1 MKKKL
6 TTKDQLLLVMK
17 KEGESTIKVI
27 MEHFT
32 ISEIAIRRH
41 LRELISQ
48 KFVSERSV
56 KQEVGRPFHKY
67 KLTSLGHD
75 TFPNQDNSLPLE
87 ILKDVEATLGR
98 EAVSTVLKERK
109 SRESDSYKLEVAG
122 KAFEEQ
128 IEKVAEI
135 QDEHG
140 YMVEYSENADGS
152 YNIVNYNCPVY
163 NIASSY
169 NEICHNEKDVLEKTF
184 PNSTVIS
191 DSRIIDGKKNC
202 CWTISKPKSV

>member
-1 MKKKL
+1 MKSKP

-17 KEGESTIKVI
+17 KEGESTIKTI

-41 LRELISQ
+41 LRELITEG
-48 KFVSERSV
+48 FITDRSV

-87 ILKDVEATLGR
+87 ILKDIESTLGR
-98 EAVSTVLKERK
+98 EAVSTVLNERK
-109 SRESDSYKLEVAG
+109 SRESDSYQAEIVG
-122 KAFEEQ
+122 KEFDEQ
-128 IEKVAEI
+128 IKKVAEI
-135 QDEHG
+135 QDKQG

-169 NEICHNEKDVLEKTF
+169 NEVCHNEKDVLQKTF
-184 PNSTVIS
+184 PNSKVVS

-202 CWTISKPKSV
+202 CWTISKPETV

>member
-1 MKKKL
+1 MKKKM

-17 KEGESTIKVI
+17 KEGESTMKVI
-27 MEHFT
+27 MEHFI

-41 LRELISQ
+41 LRELIAQ
-48 KFVSERSV
+48 KFITERPV

-67 KLTSLGHD
+67 KLTALGHN

-98 EAVSTVLKERK
+98 EAVSNVLKERK
-109 SRESDSYKLEVAG
+109 NRESDSYQDEVAG
-122 KAFEEQ
+122 KPFEEQ

-135 QDEHG
+135 QDQHG
-140 YMVEYSENADGS
+140 YMVEYSKNTDGS

-169 NEICHNEKDVLEKTF
+169 HEICHNEKDVLEKTF

-191 DSRIIDGKKNC
+191 DSRIVDGKKNC
-202 CWTISKPKSV
+202 CWTISKPKTI

>member
-1 MKKKL
+1 MKKKM
-6 TTKDQLLLVMK
+6 TTKDQLLLVLK
-17 KEGESTIKVI
+17 REGESTMKVI

-67 KLTSLGHD
+67 KLTTLGHN

-87 ILKDVEATLGR
+87 ILKDVEVTLGR
-98 EAVSTVLKERK
+98 EAVSNVLKERK
-109 SRESDSYKLEVAG
+109 KRESHSYESEVTG
-122 KAFEEQ
+122 KAFKKQ
-128 IEKVAEI
+128 IEIVAEI
-135 QDEHG
+135 QDEQG
-140 YMVEYSENADGS
+140 YMVEYSENNDGS
-152 YNIVNYNCPVY
+152 FNIINYNCPVY

-169 NEICHNEKDVLEKTF
+169 QEICHNEKEVLEKTF

-191 DSRIIDGKKNC
+191 DSRIVDGKKNC
-202 CWTISKPKSV
+202 CWTVSKPKTV